1 MPKYVIE
8 RGIPGLG
15 GLSDE
20 ELQGVAQKSCGVLNE
35 MGGDV
40 QWIQSYVTDDKM
52 FCVYIAP
59 NPERV
64 REHAHRGGFPADAV
78 LRVHTVV
85 DPTTAE
91 ARTPAGVA

>member
-1 MPKYVIE
+1 VPKYVIE

-15 GLSDE
+15 GLSDD
-20 ELQGVAQKSCGVLNE
+20 ELQGVSQKSCDVLRDL
-35 MGGDV
+35 GGDV
-40 QWIQSYVTDDKM
+40 QWLESFVTDDKL

-59 NPERV
+59 SEERV

-78 LRVHTVV
+78 LRVHTVI

-91 ARTPAGVA
+91 TTAPVGAA